1 MAATRRRA
9 HAAPLLAAVVICACA
24 MGAGALELPPPQLG
38 ATVQASLNSR
48 IYTDSF
54 TVPSRPVPGEKF
66 KWSLWFENLGNTTLA
81 SVLVSV
87 WANSTDPVPCGA
99 AGADYSVTLKNV
111 KPRQV
116 KAITA
121 KLKAPAAE
129 GAARVR
135 AAFDSDC
142 KIATAPVEYTAAY
155 SVNAT
160 ETWNVMPV
168 NYDPE
173 ILGRLDVVTLTMPV
187 VGQPFELGV
196 EFKNTGQLP
205 SPDGLKVG
213 LWYSYVWSTW
223 RCGLEPNVTFTLPKI
238 GPGKTYTAKVQ
249 LVAPQPRGGANL
261 VYYEVDPYCEYPEF
275 PRTEGI
281 QYTYYDSSYA
291 PMPWIWGAKHKK
303 YGDLAFKLAPASPK
317 AGATAKAKLTV
328 TNIGNTPGV
337 VGQVKVWLIKNDYSW
352 PPITVPGDRCNYTGE
367 MASASFNATT
377 IEVGKTKKITVP
389 DVPIPSVP
397 GSYYLVAEF
406 DTACVNPYSSAT
418 PDDLLYEHPPLSVIT
433 VK

>member
-1 MAATRRRA
+1 MAAARRRA
-9 HAAPLLAAVVICACA
+9 HAGPMLAAVVICACA
-24 MGAGALELPPPQLG
+24 MA
-38 ATVQASLNSR
+38 ATVEASLNTR
-48 IYTDSF
+48 IYWDSF
-54 TVPSRPVPGEKF
+54 PVPGRPVPGEKI
-66 KWSLWFENLGNTTLA
+66 KWTLWLENLANTTLD

-87 WANSTDPVPCGA
+87 WANSTDPVPCGG

-121 KLKAPAAE
+121 KLKAPDAE

-142 KIATAPVEYTAAY
+142 DKEPIQYYVDY
-155 SVNAT
+155 SVGAN
-160 ETWNVMPV
+160 ETWNVAPV
-168 NYDPE
+168 NYD
-173 ILGRLDVVTLTMPV
+173 LNGRTDITSFDMPV
-187 VGQPFELGV
+187 IGQPFELAAD
-196 EFKNTGQLP
+196 FKNLGQKP

-213 LWYSYVWSTW
+213 VWYKPLKAWE
-223 RCGLEPNVTFTLPKI
+223 CGLAPNVTFTLPKI

-249 LVAPQPRGGANL
+249 LVGPEPRFPRYGSA
-261 VYYEVDPYCEYPEF
+261 VQFEVDPYCEYPEF
-275 PRTEGI
+275 PRTEGV
-281 QYTYYDSSYA
+281 QYTFFDTSYA
-291 PMPWIWGAKHKK
+291 PMPWIWGAQKKK

-337 VGQVKVWLIKNDYSW
+337 VGQVKVWLIKNEYSW
-352 PPITVPGDRCNYTGE
+352 PSITVPGDRCNYTGE
-367 MASASFNATT
+367 IASASFNDT
-377 IEVGKTKKITVP
+377 IVEVGKTKKITVP

-406 DTACVNPYSSAT
+406 DTACVNPYSLAS
-418 PDDLLYEHPPLSVIT
+418 PDELLYEHPPSAVVT